1 MYMSKY
7 EVLSVVSVVT
17 PHCACASGVEQWFV
31 SIYIIYIYTSKCGL
45 QPHLLLSAR
54 SAVKMY
60 VTMDSA
66 IGSLL
71 PRFRG

>member
-1 MYMSKY
+1 M
-7 EVLSVVSVVT
+7 
-17 PHCACASGVEQWFV
+17 CDRF
-31 SIYIIYIYTSKCGL
+31 TSHSPRG
-45 QPHLLLSAR
+45 HLLVLYMYTYKQVRLSAALASLRALRPAYGMAGLSAR
-54 SAVKMY
+54 SAIEMY